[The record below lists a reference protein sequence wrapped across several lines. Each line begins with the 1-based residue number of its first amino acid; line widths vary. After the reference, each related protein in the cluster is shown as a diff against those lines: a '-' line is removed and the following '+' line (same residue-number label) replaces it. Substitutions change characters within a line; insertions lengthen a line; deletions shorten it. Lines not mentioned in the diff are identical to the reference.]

1 MRSGQSQVSLVSR
14 SHLSHLPEKVI
25 SKYWNQNDIGSY
37 SLGTKLIMS
46 DCTGSNRGI
55 PNQLMRSNNHI
66 TQINPSLLPSSDDA
80 VQLYKQFGEN
90 ITQFSAFGQD
100 PFNSRPDLVQQQE
113 IEFYQRYPQFGP
125 FS

>member
-1 MRSGQSQVSLVSR
+1 MHSGQSQVSLVSR
-14 SHLSHLPEKVI
+14 PHLSRPPEKVI

-37 SLGTKLIMS
+37 SLGTRLIMS

-55 PNQLMRSNNHI
+55 PNQLMRRNNHI
-66 TQINPSLLPSSDDA
+66 AQINPSLLPSSDDA
-80 VQLYKQFGEN
+80 VQLYKQFGGN

-100 PFNSRPDLVQQQE
+100 PFNSRPDLVQQLE